1 MKVGDLVRHSMYSR
15 EKAPSM
21 VLSVC
26 RTQIRIFDP
35 DHGGRIWFISRNAA
49 KEYEVVS
56 ESR

>member
-1 MKVGDLVRHSMYSR
+1 MKVGDLVRHSMFSK

-35 DHGGRIWFISRNAA
+35 TDGHIWFVSMPAA
-49 KEYEVVS
+49 KEYEVIS